1 MTAAKKTVRNTP
13 NQLTGVKLSH
23 ALLSMPVFADAITA
37 CIVSGNA
44 VDEAL
49 KVSRMEAIAAA
60 DEVFAGGHARAVSRS
75 LGVQASG
82 GRVSESFC
90 CPGGDPLKSQ
100 WPNASCPS
108 SSQLACRPR
117 CTSGARSCW
126 QKAVQRKRLQ

>member
-23 ALLSMPVFADAITA
+23 ALLRMPVFADAITA

-49 KVSRMEAIAAA
+49 NVSRMEAIAAA
-60 DEVFAGGHARAVSRS
+60 GEVFAGGHARAVSRS
-75 LGVQASG
+75 FAVQASG

-90 CPGGDPLKSQ
+90 
-100 WPNASCPS
+100 
-108 SSQLACRPR
+108 
-117 CTSGARSCW
+117 
-126 QKAVQRKRLQ
+126 